1 MSILRRG
8 TLSILRVVSARV
20 SQKKIFEKK
29 GERKK
34 QRPLE
39 LVPPKVESVEIGIP
53 STECLIATALQ
64 IQNLLAEPGQWL
76 LVNHWATWCEPCIEE
91 FPVLKEMNEQLADFT
106 LVGVSWDLFEG
117 GQPATTADRV
127 ADFSQQH
134 NLGYGSWL
142 VVDPPD
148 SFFQNMQVEYR
159 KIPQTWVVSPSGKR
173 LLTIEGLVTKQHI
186 SQIRQIQQSH
196 NPS

>member
-8 TLSILRVVSARV
+8 TLSLLRVVSARV
-20 SQKKIFEKK
+20 SQNELFEQE

-34 QRPLE
+34 HSPLE
-39 LVPPKVESVEIGIP
+39 LVAPNVQSVEVTIP
-53 STECLIATALQ
+53 LEECLIATALQ
-64 IQNLLAEPGQWL
+64 IQKVLQNPQKWL
-76 LVNHWATWCEPCIEE
+76 LVNHWATWCDPCVEE
-91 FPVLKEMNEQLADFT
+91 FPLLRMMNEQLNDFT
-106 LVGVSWDLFEG
+106 LVGISWDLFEG
-117 GQPATTADRV
+117 GQPASIADRV

-148 SFFQNMQVEYR
+148 LFFENLQVEYK
-159 KIPQTWVVSPSGKR
+159 KIPQTWVISPTGER
-173 LLTIEGLVTKQHI
+173 LLTIEGVVTEKHI